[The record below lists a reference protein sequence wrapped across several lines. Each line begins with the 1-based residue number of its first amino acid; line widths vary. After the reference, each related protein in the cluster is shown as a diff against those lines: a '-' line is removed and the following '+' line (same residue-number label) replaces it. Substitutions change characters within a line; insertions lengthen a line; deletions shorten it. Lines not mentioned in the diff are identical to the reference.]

1 MPITMDEF
9 IKWLQDENYRPLLFT
24 QGDTHHALLKVPKN
38 EQFDYLYSQYNYRK
52 YNIER
57 NANFEYAGVY
67 CRQDGLIYDS
77 YGKFRSIAE
86 GVECHIGRDQMQK
99 DLESAVRAK
108 VETIIADNRRNLRV
122 SMLTSDAKITDYNY
136 FVRHVAPEKARELFL
151 RNTDIT
157 DISFRCNYEFDG
169 WNEDNYL
176 QYILDRDGF
185 SQQQSNK
192 YIDENQEDMF
202 SQFLENDVL
211 KLKLQSIID
220 NPDSTLHRIKEIMK
234 AVGESGAKTVN
245 VTILKDNQE
254 FTFKTEA
261 DTLTRDPGNHYSN
274 WYIAA
279 ADRREFEKVFG
290 RSADYTPDEITQIT
304 YGRNTLYEAEPP
316 EPAQNEDESMGM
328 SM

>member
-1 MPITMDEF
+1 M
-9 IKWLQDENYRPLLFT
+9 
-24 QGDTHHALLKVPKN
+24 PKN

-67 CRQDGLIYDS
+67 CRLDGLIYDS
-77 YGKFRSIAE
+77 YGKFRSIVE

-99 DLESAVRAK
+99 DLENMVRLK
-108 VETIIADNRRNLRV
+108 VEATISDNRKNLHV
-122 SMLTSDAKITDYNY
+122 SMLTSDTKITDYNY

-151 RNTDIT
+151 QDTDIT
-157 DISFRCNYEFDG
+157 DIRFQCGYEFDG
-169 WNEDNYL
+169 WNEDNYF
-176 QYILDRDGF
+176 QYILDHDGF
-185 SQQQSNK
+185 VDNEAEK
-192 YIDENQEDMF
+192 YIEENQEDML
-202 SQFLENDVL
+202 SQFLESDVL
-211 KLKLQSIID
+211 KLELRNIID

-234 AVGESGAKTVN
+234 AVSESGAKTVN
-245 VTILKDNQE
+245 VTVLKNSQE

-261 DTLTRDPGNHYSN
+261 GTLTRDPGNHYST

-279 ADRREFEKVFG
+279 ADRHEFEKTFG